1 MTNQSATRRDFLKT
15 SATAGAVLAGLSL
28 GHAVHAQGV
37 HAQGKEE
44 IKIGMLGCGG
54 RAGGAA
60 LEALNADPCVKLV
73 AMSDVFENRVKGKR
87 DALKQSMPDQVDCPN
102 DRCFWD
108 LEGYKNVIELSD
120 VVLIAC
126 ASKFHPM
133 YTEAAI
139 KAGKHVFVEK
149 PHAIDPPGIRRMEA
163 ACILAKEKGLSVM
176 SGLQS
181 RWSLAWQDI
190 MKRIHGGEIG
200 EIVAMQSM
208 FLRPGYNLVARR
220 PGLSEMQ
227 YQFSNWYHFCWLS
240 GDDVTQSLVHNVD
253 RMSWA
258 MQGEMPEWA
267 FATAGRSGSFGEAF
281 GDMFDH
287 ASVVYEYKSG
297 ARLYAMCRTTADC
310 YNNSSDIIMGSK
322 ATCYLDQNRFVKRNG
337 EELYCYQ
344 GPGNNPYQT
353 EQDELIKA
361 VKTGTSVNCGDFMC
375 SSTMVGILGQI
386 AAYQGNEVKYE
397 DAYQADFHFGGIEP
411 DDVTMAMEPPTLPD
425 ETGNY
430 PIPLPGQTQ
439 FVG

>member
-1 MTNQSATRRDFLKT
+1 MNDSSTSRRNFLKT
-15 SATAGAVLAGLSL
+15 SATAGAVLTGLSL
-28 GHAVHAQGV
+28 GSHV

-44 IKIGMLGCGG
+44 IKIGMLGSGG
-54 RAGGAA
+54 RCGGAA
-60 LEALNADPCVKLV
+60 IESMTADPCVKLI
-73 AMSDVFENRVKGKR
+73 AMSDVFESRVKAQR
-87 DALKQSMPDQVDCPN
+87 NTLKEAKPEQVQCPDE
-102 DRCFWD
+102 RCFWD
-108 LEGYKNVIELSD
+108 LDAYKKVIELCD

-133 YTEAAI
+133 YAEAAI

-149 PHAIDPPGIRRMEA
+149 PHAIDPPGIRRLEA
-163 ACILAKEKGLSVM
+163 ACQLAKEKGISVM

-190 MKRIHGGEIG
+190 MKRIHDGEIG

-208 FLRPGYNLVARR
+208 FLRPPYGLVERR
-220 PGLSEMQ
+220 PGLTEVQ

-258 MQGEMPEWA
+258 MKGEMPDWA
-267 FATAGRSGSFGEAF
+267 FATAGRSGSFGEVY

-297 ARLYAMCRTTADC
+297 ARLYALCRTTHGC

-322 ATCYLDQNRFVKRNG
+322 ATCYLDQNRFVKRSG
-337 EELYCYQ
+337 EELYRYR

-353 EQDELIKA
+353 EQNELIKA
-361 VKTGTSVNCGDFMC
+361 VKTGVPVNCGDFMC
-375 SSTMVGILGQI
+375 NSTMVGILGQI
-386 AAYQGNEVKYE
+386 VAYQGNAVSFK
-397 DAYQADFHFGGIEP
+397 DAYKADFHFGGIAP
-411 DDVTMAMEPPTLPD
+411 DDITMDMEPLTLPD
-425 ETGNY
+425 ATGNY
-430 PIPLPGQTQ
+430 PIPIVGQAR
-439 FVG
+439 FVQ

>member
-1 MTNQSATRRDFLKT
+1 MFEQPETRRDFLKT
-15 SATAGAVLAGLSL
+15 SAATGVVLTGLSL
-28 GHAVHAQGV
+28 TPPV

-44 IKIGMLGCGG
+44 IKIGMLGSGG
-54 RAGGAA
+54 RCAGAA
-60 LEALNADPCVKLV
+60 LEAMKADPCVKLV
-73 AMSDVFENRVKGKR
+73 AMSDVFENRVKGQR
-87 DALKQSMPDQVDCPN
+87 NALAQANPDQVVCPEEH
-102 DRCFWD
+102 CFWD
-108 LEGYKNVIELSD
+108 FEGYKKVIALSD

-133 YTEAAI
+133 YSEAAI

-163 ACILAKEKGLSVM
+163 ACQLAKEKGLSVM

-190 MKRIHGGEIG
+190 MKRIHDGDIG
-200 EIVAMQSM
+200 DIVAMQSM
-208 FLRPGYNLVARR
+208 FLRPGYNLVNRR
-220 PGLSEMQ
+220 PGLSEIE

-253 RMSWA
+253 RMGWA
-258 MQGEMPEWA
+258 MKGELPEWA
-267 FATAGRSGSFGEAF
+267 FATAGRSGSFGEVF

-297 ARLYAMCRTTADC
+297 ARLYAKCRTTANC

-322 ATCYLDQNRFVKRNG
+322 ATCFLDQSRFVKRSG
-337 EELYCYQ
+337 EEIYRYQ
-344 GPGNNPYQT
+344 GPRNNPYQM

-361 VKTGTSVNCGDFMC
+361 VKTGKPINCGDFMC
-375 SSTMVGILGQI
+375 KSTMVGILGQI
-386 AAYQGNEVKYE
+386 AAYQGNAVKYE
-397 DAYQADFHFGGIEP
+397 EAYKANFHFGGIEP
-411 DDVTMAMEPPTLPD
+411 DGVSKATEPPTLPD

-430 PIPLPGQTQ
+430 PIPIPGQTRLI
-439 FVG
+439 G

>member
-1 MTNQSATRRDFLKT
+1 MTNPSATRRDFFKT
-15 SATAGAVLAGLSL
+15 SAAGAVLAGLSL
-28 GHAVHAQGV
+28 GQSV

-44 IKIGMLGCGG
+44 IKIGMLGSGG
-54 RAGGAA
+54 RCGGAA
-60 LEALNADPCVKLV
+60 AEALSADHCVKLV
-73 AMSDVFENRVKGKR
+73 AMSDVFENRVKAQR
-87 DALKQSMPDQVDCPN
+87 NSLKQAKPDQVDCP
-102 DRCFWD
+102 DERCFWD
-108 LEGYKNVIELSD
+108 LEAYKKVIELCD

-133 YTEAAI
+133 YAEAAI

-149 PHAIDPPGIRRMEA
+149 PHAIDPPGIRRLEA
-163 ACILAKEKGLSVM
+163 ACKLAKEKGLSVM

-190 MKRIHGGEIG
+190 MKRIHDGEIG

-208 FLRPGYNLVARR
+208 FLRPGYNLVSRR
-220 PGLSEMQ
+220 PGLTEMQ

-253 RMSWA
+253 RMGWA
-258 MQGEMPEWA
+258 MQGELPEWA
-267 FATAGRSGSFGEAF
+267 FATAGRSGSFGEVF

-297 ARLYAMCRTTADC
+297 ARLYALCRTTANC

-337 EELYCYQ
+337 EEVYRYR

-361 VKTGTSVNCGDFMC
+361 VKTGTPVNCGDFMC
-375 SSTMVGILGQI
+375 NSTMVGILGQI
-386 AAYQGNEVKYE
+386 AAYQGNAVRYE
-397 DAYQADFHFGGIEP
+397 DAYKADFHFGGIEP
-411 DDVTMAMEPPTLPD
+411 DNVHMAMEPPTLPD

-430 PIPLPGQTQ
+430 PIPVVGQAR
-439 FVG
+439 FVQS